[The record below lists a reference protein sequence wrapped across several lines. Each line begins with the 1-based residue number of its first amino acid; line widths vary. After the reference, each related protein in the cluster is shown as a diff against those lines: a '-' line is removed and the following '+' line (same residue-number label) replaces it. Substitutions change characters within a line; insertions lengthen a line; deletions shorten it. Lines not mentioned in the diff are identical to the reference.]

1 MIYFTQKIRWA
12 HDGAFLLRLVV
23 LLKRDFLD
31 VTPNDV
37 YFLKCQQDIIYSKQ
51 TMWAP

>member
-12 HDGAFLLRLVV
+12 HDGAFLLSLVV
-23 LLKRDFLD
+23 LLKSDFLD

-37 YFLKCQQDIIYSKQ
+37 YSLKCQQDIIYSKQ

>member
-1 MIYFTQKIRWA
+1 M
-12 HDGAFLLRLVV
+12 
-23 LLKRDFLD
+23 LKRDFLD

-51 TMWAP
+51 TMWAPERFFLLLDGFVED